1 MITKKEF
8 IEQRSKYLRNLIGV
22 LQLSDVANEMTYNYA
37 VKELAKLY
45 DEGV

>member
-8 IEQRSKYLRNLIGV
+8 IEQRAKYLRQLVGV

-37 VKELAKLY
+37 VNELAKLY
-45 DEGV
+45 DMGV